1 MRFSSAAELLALLAV
16 GVSSRSHFANALDF
30 STQKLV
36 VIGQSTPPMN
46 QNVWRTTTRGPS
58 QRSRPLFPSEG
69 EKDSVQYEQ
78 RSLSDFATRDSRLGF
93 VRKVYSIFAAQML
106 CTIAVTGVIMND
118 RALQY
123 TLLSNFQRLSIVSYI
138 VSFGV
143 ISALVSSPKLRH
155 TAPYNFVLLAVHTF
169 LQSVNVGL
177 FSSLF
182 NPRMVCLGT
191 FHTLATLA
199 AITAYSFQPNAKYD
213 LTPLGNM
220 LLTSL
225 VSVSIGTLL
234 NIFFKMPLLDN
245 IFSGFLAVI
254 FATYMAYDVQKIVG
268 GKHHKHQYGQREYIL
283 AAMNLYQDVINF
295 FIQMM
300 KILAASS
307 KRNRRGGDGDRDR

>member
-1 MRFSSAAELLALLAV
+1 
-16 GVSSRSHFANALDF
+16 
-30 STQKLV
+30 
-36 VIGQSTPPMN
+36 
-46 QNVWRTTTRGPS
+46 
-58 QRSRPLFPSEG
+58 
-69 EKDSVQYEQ
+69 
-78 RSLSDFATRDSRLGF
+78 
-93 VRKVYSIFAAQML
+93 ML

-123 TLLSNFQRLSIVSYI
+123 TLLSNIQRLSIGSYI

-191 FHTLATLA
+191 FHTLATLT

-213 LTPLGNM
+213 LTPLGNL

-225 VSVSIGTLL
+225 ASVSIGTLL

-268 GKHHKHQYGQREYIL
+268 GKHHKYQYSQREYIL

-295 FIQMM
+295 FIHIM
-300 KILAASS
+300 KILAASN
-307 KRNRRGGDGDRDR
+307 KRSRRDDDTE